1 MIKGGALVDSY
12 NYDDIIIKA
21 YSNNDFED
29 YLQMQL
35 EDKIYEYYDKDL
47 IRKTFKETLSD
58 TSRTENYSIFLSEGM
73 TYCGNIE
80 LQKYPDSYALGI
92 KLSEK
97 YQHRGIGTLAV
108 KIFCQYCFEDHGIT
122 QLVIRIDPDN
132 KISIRLFEKLGA
144 IYTGKKL
151 TPEFERLISSSKRS
165 FPESEVERLGANHY
179 ILNLPII
186 EQ

>member
-80 LQKYPDSYALGI
+80 LQKYPAAML
-92 KLSEK
+92 
-97 YQHRGIGTLAV
+97 
-108 KIFCQYCFEDHGIT
+108 
-122 QLVIRIDPDN
+122 
-132 KISIRLFEKLGA
+132 
-144 IYTGKKL
+144 
-151 TPEFERLISSSKRS
+151 
-165 FPESEVERLGANHY
+165 
-179 ILNLPII
+179 
-186 EQ
+186 

>member
-1 MIKGGALVDSY
+1 MGSY
-12 NYDDIIIKA
+12 NYDDIMIKA
-21 YSNNDFED
+21 YSNDDFED
-29 YLQMQL
+29 YLLMQL
-35 EDKIYEYYDKDL
+35 EDKIFENYDNDL
-47 IRKTFKETLSD
+47 IRKTFKETLSE
-58 TSRTENYSIFLSEGM
+58 TNRTENYSVFLREGM

-108 KIFCQYCFEDHGIT
+108 MIFCQYCFEKRGII

-132 KISIRLFEKLGA
+132 KNSIRLFEKLGA

-151 TPEFERLISSSKRS
+151 TPEFERLISSSKNV
-165 FPESEVERLGANHY
+165 FTESEIERIEAYHY
-179 ILNLPII
+179 ILNLPLAY
-186 EQ
+186 Q